1 MANSHIVC
9 NNEAY
14 LNYHPGSLGI
24 PNNNYTKRFKKK
36 NKASENF

>member
-1 MANSHIVC
+1 MY
-9 NNEAY
+9 NNQGY
-14 LNYHPGSLGI
+14 LNYRDDI